1 MLDLAIP
8 VLYALAIWWLGTGIV
23 LTVVRRR
30 VETHRSSTAIGLSFA
45 LAALMV
51 IAATAGEA
59 TPLSAHAGFTAAIVV
74 WGFIELT
81 FLTGLITGPNKQGAA
96 GAFGAARFRPAV
108 AAVIHHELALVA
120 GGIAILIAANGAL
133 AATAVVTYALLW
145 IMRLSAKLNL
155 FLGVPQLHD
164 ELLPAPIA
172 HLRSHF
178 RGGPTTL
185 RLVLCILVPL
195 CGATLLVWLA
205 IAATSAAVAT
215 AYALLA
221 TLLLLAALEHVFMLV
236 PIPLMKM
243 WDWSGRP
250 APTVGKTEISMTR
263 RGL

>member
-8 VLYALAIWWLGTGIV
+8 MLYALAVWWLGTGIV

-30 VETHRSSTAIGLSFA
+30 IETHRASLAIGLSLA
-45 LAALMV
+45 MAALVV
-51 IAATAGEA
+51 IAATAQGTTA
-59 TPLSAHAGFTAAIVV
+59 LSAYAGFTGAIVV

-81 FLTGLITGPNKQGAA
+81 FLTGLITGPNKANAA
-96 GAFGAARFRPAV
+96 PDAAARFRPAV
-108 AAVIHHELALVA
+108 AALIHHELALAA
-120 GGIAILIAANGAL
+120 GGIAILIAAGGAIS
-133 AATAVVTYALLW
+133 AVAVATYALLW

-164 ELLPAPIA
+164 ELLPAPIV

-178 RGGPTTL
+178 RRGPISA
-185 RLVLCILVPL
+185 RLVLSIVVSL
-195 CGATLLVWLA
+195 CGAAWLIWLA
-205 IAATSAAVAT
+205 IASNAPAVST
-215 AYALLA
+215 AHALLA

-243 WDWSGRP
+243 WDWNKRR
-250 APTVGKTEISMTR
+250 ARHVGKPEISMTR